1 MPLEAPTNQ
10 TLRPR
15 QSVMGLLNGV
25 SQAMGVKRVG

>member
-15 QSVMGLLNGV
+15 QSVMGVFRGLKK
-25 SQAMGVKRVG
+25 AMALKHAW